1 MIFPNLPSIAVVVA
15 CALIVSDAHAADAA
29 TPSTPSTSSTP
40 TPPATSP
47 TPTDISLFDLEA
59 LLDTEVASA
68 TKTERKTSEAPSI
81 ISVVTQEQADEFGWR
96 SLNDILYRQPGF
108 FPARDYE
115 RRTAG
120 FRGQFE
126 SWNNNHLLLLIDG
139 VPFNDNETGGAFT
152 WEITPLFFMKNV
164 EITRGPGSALYGS
177 TAVNGVLA
185 INTISP
191 ADVGGQFIEARVR
204 GGYPLTLTYDVFGG
218 AATPVGDF
226 TLGFH
231 SFQTDGFEYDDVD
244 SSFRTDEDGA
254 LQTFRVQDQRRNTYF
269 FGKVQGKGPTKDFS
283 LQVHHQAWQYETDRG
298 WLFHAPDFPEK
309 MEESRS
315 IVALKYTPGFFD
327 LGKQEYVLRWQRHDI
342 HHNLRFFEDGA
353 FEGYYPDGVSEFI
366 ESSFDEAFARGQWS
380 FDLGND
386 ATVLAGVEY
395 TGFFY
400 FGDQAHY
407 SNAALSDVAGGY
419 PPVDGFADLGPY
431 YEWVQGRPVH
441 NIGVYSQLESGRVI
455 GDLLSVTLGL
465 RYDGQ
470 YFNYQDITDA
480 DRPSEFKTFQ
490 QLSPRIGLV
499 AFPMEDL
506 TFKALAGRAFRAP
519 APLELFGANSFAVA
533 SNITELQP
541 ETLAS
546 YELAA
551 DWRILDGLTWRT
563 NAFYLDLQNQIAYGS
578 LNVLVNIYSHAIAG
592 AETELL
598 FGFDTPFE
606 TRVGGFL
613 NYTYAQLI
621 SEVVQDDAI
630 GPADVLTW
638 APSHSAKA
646 GVSGNWQTITLS
658 LQSLVQG
665 PVLRR
670 PTDQLDPTVADS
682 RPDVIDPFVI
692 FDATLRWKI
701 APWVDIGVEAQ
712 NLADTRARI
721 VRGGSH
727 PWDYRTDGRLVLG
740 FLEVRQ

>member
-1 MIFPNLPSIAVVVA
+1 MTLHQCLTRSLFLAVVL
-15 CALIVSDAHAADAA
+15 CAAQARAADATA
-29 TPSTPSTSSTP
+29 
-40 TPPATSP
+40 TPPAPAAAPDTAAG
-47 TPTDISLFDLEA
+47 DIALFDLEE

-68 TKTERKTSEAPSI
+68 TKWERKTSEAPSI
-81 ISVVTQEQADEFGWR
+81 ISVVTQEQADDFGWR
-96 SLNDILYRQPGF
+96 TLNDILYRQPGF
-108 FPARDYE
+108 FPSRDYE
-115 RRTAG
+115 RRTVG

-126 SWNNNHLLLLIDG
+126 PWNNNHLLLLIDG

-191 ADVGGQFIEARVR
+191 QDVGGQFIEARVR
-204 GGYPLTLTYDVFGG
+204 AGYPLTTAYDVFGG

-231 SFQTDGFEYDDVD
+231 SFSTDGFEYDDID
-244 SSFRTDEDGA
+244 SSFRRDGDGN
-254 LQTFRVQDQRRNTYF
+254 LQTFRIQDQRKSHYF
-269 FGKVQGKGPTKDFS
+269 FGKVQGQGAAKDFS

-309 MEESRS
+309 MEEARA
-315 IVALKYTPGFFD
+315 IVALKYTPQLFD
-327 LGKQEYVLRWQRHDI
+327 VGRQEYVLRWQRHDI

-353 FEGYYPDGVSEFI
+353 FDGYYPAGVTEVI
-366 ESSFDEAFARGQWS
+366 ESSFDELFARGQLN
-380 FDLGND
+380 FDLGAD
-386 ATVLAGVEY
+386 ATLLAGLEY
-395 TGFFY
+395 NGFFY

-407 SNAALSDVAGGY
+407 SNAALSDAAGGY
-419 PPVDGFADLGPY
+419 PPVDGFAELGPY
-431 YEWVQGRPVH
+431 YEWVNGRPVH
-441 NIGVYSQLESGRVI
+441 NIGVYSQLESGRII
-455 GDLLSVTLGL
+455 GDLLSITLGL

-470 YFNYQDITDA
+470 YFNYTDITDP
-480 DRPSEFKTFQ
+480 DRGSEFKTFQ
-490 QLSPRIGLV
+490 QLSPRIGVV
-499 AFPMEDL
+499 AFPTDGL

-533 SNITELQP
+533 SNIKELQP
-541 ETLAS
+541 ETLSS

-551 DWRILDGLTWRT
+551 DWRILDGLSWRT

-606 TRVGGFL
+606 THVGGFL
-613 NYTYAQLI
+613 NYTYAQLV
-621 SEVVQDDAI
+621 SEVVQDEAI
-630 GPADVLTW
+630 GAADFLTW

-646 GVSGNWQTITLS
+646 GVSGRWQSVSLS
-658 LQSLVQG
+658 LQSLLQG

-670 PTDQLDPTVADS
+670 PTDQLDPTVAGE

-692 FDATLRWKI
+692 FDATLRWSI
-701 APWVDIGVEAQ
+701 APWVDVGVEAQ

-740 FLEVRQ
+740 FVEVRQ